1 MTFLCDGRIQS
12 FFEAN
17 GRRNHRSFVVLLG
30 EHAKSQLRTI
40 HRILQR
46 NTNGA
51 VETVIWCHKNDVT
64 RKAGRKSYGKRQK
77 NEVEKEESEDDLAL
91 FIRGNEI
98 EFIEYK
104 ESERILGR
112 TVDMLI
118 LQDFEALSP
127 NLIATSMET
136 VRGGGAIILLL
147 DSTHSIETLV
157 SRKSDIHE
165 KIGEFEPRYNK
176 RLFKSLL
183 NSNFALFLDDQLNI
197 LDNISKLDIQG
208 PKVDGK
214 RMTAEAPDDS
224 NAEGLKS
231 LGRTKD
237 QIYIIEEVFKALEA
251 RESRTIFSITAS
263 RGRGKSAALGISI
276 AQAVNLGLLSVYIAS
291 PAIENVKTVFL
302 FLIAGL
308 ERLGYKRYVDFKI
321 IYQFR
326 GNKRFMQKIEF
337 IGGRKQII
345 EYFNPMNELKYYPDL
360 IVIDE
365 AAAIPLTYI
374 TGLIFPNF
382 VIMATT
388 INGYE
393 GTGRAFSVKL
403 SETLRK
409 SSAETN
415 SFVYKEMAMKESI
428 RYGQNDPVENWLYKV
443 LLLDTTVP
451 KIQGCPI
458 PAECKL
464 FYVDKSVLFSGKPPA
479 EKFLNGMFSL
489 FISSHYRNS
498 PNDLQILADS
508 PRHEILALVTPVEDN
523 GKDIPKVICSL
534 QISFEGKCARTEHLR
549 EGNLI
554 PWVVSEE
561 HLDPSFLD
569 TYGIRIVRIAVH
581 PEYVGMGYG
590 TMSLNL
596 LINHL
601 SSHSKDIYLMK
612 KKNEGE
618 NVLLHRIDDILI
630 PQVGWIGASFGIT
643 ESLCRFWEK
652 SKFIPVGIKQTVTQ
666 ETGEHS
672 GIFIRSLN
680 HDEDDRIRGY
690 NQNFM
695 ARFVG
700 QLSNS
705 FQKLGPSLSLSL
717 LNNSIVGRGR
727 ATYFSSDDISRIR
740 MAAAGKI
747 DLNLVTDI
755 IPDISRMYFYGKL
768 NQDLSVLRKSVL
780 LMVGCQNKSID
791 AVAELLTLK
800 PFQINNILTKVLS
813 ILLEDIERNYIMN

>member
-1 MTFLCDGRIQS
+1 MTLPCDGRIQS
-12 FFEAN
+12 FFEVN

-30 EHAKSQLRTI
+30 EHGKSRLPAI
-40 HRILQR
+40 HRMLQGH
-46 NTNGA
+46 TNGS
-51 VETVIWCHKNDVT
+51 VETVVWCHKNDVT
-64 RKAGRKSYGKRQK
+64 RKAGRKASSKRQK
-77 NEVEKEESEDDLAL
+77 NDMEKEESEDDLAL
-91 FIRGNEI
+91 FIRSNEI

-112 TVDMLI
+112 TVDMLV

-147 DSTHSIETLV
+147 DSTYSIEALT
-157 SRKSDIHE
+157 SRKTDIHE

-176 RLFKSLL
+176 RLFRSLL
-183 NSNFALFLDDQLNI
+183 NSNFALFLDDKLNV
-197 LDNISKLDIQG
+197 LDSISKVDVQDLRA
-208 PKVDGK
+208 DGK
-214 RMTAEAPDDS
+214 KMISESLDDS
-224 NAEGLKS
+224 TDVLKS
-231 LGRTKD
+231 LGKTKD
-237 QIYIIEEVFKALEA
+237 QMHIIEEVFKALET

-276 AQAVNLGLLSVYIAS
+276 AQAVNLGLLSIYIAS

-308 ERLGYKRYVDFKI
+308 ERLGYKKYVDFKI

-337 IGGRKQII
+337 IGGRKQVI
-345 EYFNPMNELKYYPDL
+345 EYFNPTNELKYYPDL
-360 IVIDE
+360 MVIDE

-409 SSAETN
+409 GSAETN
-415 SFVYKEMAMKESI
+415 SFIYKEMTMKESI
-428 RYGQNDPVENWLYKV
+428 RYGQNDPVENWLYRV
-443 LLLDTTVP
+443 LLLDTSVP
-451 KIQGCPI
+451 KIGGCPS
-458 PAECKL
+458 PSECKL

-479 EKFLNGMFSL
+479 EKFLNEMFSL

-508 PRHEILALVTPVEDN
+508 PRHEVFALVTPTEDN

-534 QISFEGKCARTEHLR
+534 QISFEGRCARTGHLR

-554 PWVVSEE
+554 PWVLSEE

-569 TYGIRIVRIAVH
+569 TYGVRIVRIAVH
-581 PEYVGMGYG
+581 PEYASMGYG

-596 LINHL
+596 LIRYL
-601 SSHSKDIYLMK
+601 FSHSKDINLMQ
-612 KKNEGE
+612 KKNEE
-618 NVLLHRIDDILI
+618 KNVLLYNLDDIAI
-630 PQVGWIGASFGIT
+630 PQVEWIGASFGIT
-643 ESLCRFWEK
+643 EALCRFWQK
-652 SKFIPVGIKQTVTQ
+652 NQFVPVGIKQTITQ

-672 GIFIRSLN
+672 GIFIRSLSRSS
-680 HDEDDRIRGY
+680 DDRICEY

-695 ARFVG
+695 VRFVG
-700 QLSNS
+700 QLSSS
-705 FQKLGPSLSLSL
+705 FRKLTPSLCLSL
-717 LNNSIVGRGR
+717 LNNSVVGRGR
-727 ATYFSSDDISRIR
+727 KTYFSSSDIARIR
-740 MAAAGKI
+740 MAATGKI
-747 DLNLVTDI
+747 DLNLVTDV
-755 IPDISRMYFYGKL
+755 IPDISRMYFHGKFS
-768 NQDLSVLRKSVL
+768 QDLSVLRKSVL

-791 AVAELLTLK
+791 TVAELLTLK
-800 PFQINNILTKVLS
+800 PFQISNILTKILS
-813 ILLEDIERNYIMN
+813 ILLEDIERNYAMD